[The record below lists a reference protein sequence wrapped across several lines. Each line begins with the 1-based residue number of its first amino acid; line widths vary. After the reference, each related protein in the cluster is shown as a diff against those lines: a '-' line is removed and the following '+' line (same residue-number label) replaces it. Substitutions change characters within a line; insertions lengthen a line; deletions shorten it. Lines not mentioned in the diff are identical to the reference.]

1 MRSSFTLA
9 AAACVTGLSLA
20 TLAAPASADPGSA
33 ADSFPLTCDNGQTY
47 DITTTRGGGEW
58 TPGFD
63 GASTTVFHPMSFGN
77 FVGAAYLASEY
88 PGGEPLFTFEE
99 PGISVKPA
107 KARGLRRM
115 DCSFEQVSVEYDSE
129 IGADVAFV
137 VTGDVTI
144 AVRR

>member
-1 MRSSFTLA
+1 MRSTFTLA

-20 TLAAPASADPGSA
+20 TLAAPASADPGGE
-33 ADSFPLTCDNGQTY
+33 SFPLTCDNGKTY
-47 DITTTRGGGEW
+47 DITTSRGRGEW

-63 GASTTVFHPMSFGN
+63 GGSTTVLLPMSFAN
-77 FVGAAYLASEY
+77 FVGAGYLASEY

-99 PGISVKPA
+99 PGVSVKPA
-107 KARGLRRM
+107 QARGLRRM

-129 IGADVAFV
+129 LEADVAFV
-137 VTGDVTI
+137 VTGDVTV